1 VAPANI
7 QRHRAL
13 LGAVGFDIVGA
24 GFGGVVFILLK

>member
-1 VAPANI
+1 VALAGA
-7 QRHRAL
+7 QRHRAV